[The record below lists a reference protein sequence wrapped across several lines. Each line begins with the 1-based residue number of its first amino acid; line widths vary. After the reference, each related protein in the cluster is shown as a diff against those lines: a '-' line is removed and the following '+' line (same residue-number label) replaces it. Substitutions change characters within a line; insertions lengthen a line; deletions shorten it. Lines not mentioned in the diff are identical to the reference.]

1 MITGNTDTVLLLYI
15 FEHKYTEHKYSGHFN
30 WVHI

>member
-1 MITGNTDTVLLLYI
+1 MYT

-30 WVHI
+30 RTHI